1 MQDDIRQCSFRNT
14 VIYHVLIF
22 KRALRAHVYS
32 TKPFGKVLILWR
44 DATNKCM
51 YVKHIPQHNN
61 LSLTSLLITLTVFNG
76 ATNSPIYKHRPCSIE
91 LGNIRPLSNQQI
103 IFFFFQDAQ
112 NRIEALRCCKCEHAN
127 DECQREEFS
136 LQLTHLTEPLWVVV
150 LGVVP
155 PFLMEKVP
163 VMLGCDSGVFSPSS
177 SSLEESSTNSD
188 LKKSNRRSLGGKHH
202 VYSHNTSLGNHI
214 TWLVWRKFNN

>member
-1 MQDDIRQCSFRNT
+1 MF
-14 VIYHVLIF
+14 
-22 KRALRAHVYS
+22 
-32 TKPFGKVLILWR
+32 
-44 DATNKCM
+44 
-51 YVKHIPQHNN
+51 
-61 LSLTSLLITLTVFNG
+61 
-76 ATNSPIYKHRPCSIE
+76 
-91 LGNIRPLSNQQI
+91 
-103 IFFFFQDAQ
+103 
-112 NRIEALRCCKCEHAN
+112 CKCEHAN

-155 PFLMEKVP
+155 LFLMEKVP

-214 TWLVWRKFNN
+214 T